1 MISPGLSMK
10 DRSFIFY
17 IIVGLIAFT
26 YRTYVNF
33 NQELILGVN
42 GGYYPLQVR
51 YIIENGKLGFSDM
64 PLLFYLDAG
73 IIKFILLFGVPISD
87 TLILNVVKWV
97 DCLSI
102 PLLLLPLYKIIKLQS
117 QSIPFKLELGL
128 ILFAVLSFSP
138 LILVADLQKNAL
150 AITFLFFFIAFLWEY
165 FESKNKKQL
174 IFCCIF
180 LILTGLTH
188 FGTFVVSILFGLL
201 NITYIFRQRAIIP
214 IIIAASISFVL
225 IGIFDFTRLSRLLSV
240 GSSLFSRP
248 ALLSGMIGPPDIFNI
263 LFSWGLAI
271 VGIKILKNKNGSLLT
286 SQKGFIFASIIL
298 LIALSFPLLEGQ
310 YFRRLSLF
318 LFIPQIVLIIIIAHQ
333 ISQKTISKLSY
344 SIFLVTSVSLLMM
357 VARPKDMIIDQNGFA
372 DLRQLNSYIKKD
384 ERTIVIAK
392 HGLEWWT
399 AWVLHTK
406 VGQEKAIKDDF
417 YNKYENI
424 YFLHQ
429 NTRHVKGKEHPPFPE
444 PQIPENTALIYK
456 SDSFK
461 VFALIKT
468 K

>member
-17 IIVGLIAFT
+17 IVVGLIAFT

-73 IIKFILLFGVPISD
+73 IIKLISLFGVPISD

-188 FGTFVVSILFGLL
+188 FGTFVVAILFGLL
-201 NITYIFRQRAIIP
+201 SITYIFRH
-214 IIIAASISFVL
+214 
-225 IGIFDFTRLSRLLSV
+225 
-240 GSSLFSRP
+240 
-248 ALLSGMIGPPDIFNI
+248 
-263 LFSWGLAI
+263 
-271 VGIKILKNKNGSLLT
+271 KC
-286 SQKGFIFASIIL
+286 
-298 LIALSFPLLEGQ
+298 
-310 YFRRLSLF
+310 
-318 LFIPQIVLIIIIAHQ
+318 
-333 ISQKTISKLSY
+333 
-344 SIFLVTSVSLLMM
+344 
-357 VARPKDMIIDQNGFA
+357 
-372 DLRQLNSYIKKD
+372 
-384 ERTIVIAK
+384 
-392 HGLEWWT
+392 
-399 AWVLHTK
+399 
-406 VGQEKAIKDDF
+406 
-417 YNKYENI
+417 I
-424 YFLHQ
+424 YF
-429 NTRHVKGKEHPPFPE
+429 
-444 PQIPENTALIYK
+444 Y
-456 SDSFK
+456 
-461 VFALIKT
+461 
-468 K
+468 

>member
-17 IIVGLIAFT
+17 IIVGLISFT

-42 GGYYPLQVR
+42 GGYYTLQVR
-51 YIIENGKLGFSDM
+51 YIIESGKLGFSDM

-73 IIKFILLFGVPISD
+73 IIKFISLFGVPISD
-87 TLILNVVKWV
+87 MLILNVVKWV

-180 LILTGLTH
+180 LILTGLIH
-188 FGTFVVSILFGLL
+188 FGTFVVAILFGLL
-201 NITYIFRQRAIIP
+201 NITYIFRQRTIIP

-298 LIALSFPLLEGQ
+298 
-310 YFRRLSLF
+310 Y
-318 LFIPQIVLIIIIAHQ
+318 
-333 ISQKTISKLSY
+333 ISI
-344 SIFLVTSVSLLMM
+344 
-357 VARPKDMIIDQNGFA
+357 
-372 DLRQLNSYIKKD
+372 
-384 ERTIVIAK
+384 
-392 HGLEWWT
+392 
-399 AWVLHTK
+399 
-406 VGQEKAIKDDF
+406 
-417 YNKYENI
+417 
-424 YFLHQ
+424 
-429 NTRHVKGKEHPPFPE
+429 
-444 PQIPENTALIYK
+444 
-456 SDSFK
+456 
-461 VFALIKT
+461 
-468 K
+468 